1 MELFVP
7 VRRAPGATLR
17 AQLERHLREAVR
29 SGRLRPSSALPSTR
43 ALATQLQISRGVVVE
58 AYDQLAAEGYLVA
71 RPCSATRVA
80 DAALEGA
87 AAARPAAPPSAT
99 EMPAG
104 SRPCGRR
111 WPPISGGCGG

>member
-1 MELFVP
+1 MLLS
-7 VRRAPGATLR
+7 VRPGAGSLR
-17 AQLERHLREAVR
+17 GQLERELRGAVR
-29 SGRLRPSSALPSTR
+29 SGRLPAGTALPSTR
-43 ALATQLQISRGVVVE
+43 ALAGQLGVSRGVVVE